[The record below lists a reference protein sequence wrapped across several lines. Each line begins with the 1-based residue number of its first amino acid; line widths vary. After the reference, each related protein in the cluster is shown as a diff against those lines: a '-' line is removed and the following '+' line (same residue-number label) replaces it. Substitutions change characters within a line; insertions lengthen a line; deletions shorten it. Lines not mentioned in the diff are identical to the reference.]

1 MRVTTD
7 GGTTWRSA
15 YPFNS
20 GRKFVNPYMM
30 DPHDANHL
38 LTAGREVMETIY
50 GPNTQIMDASETV
63 CLENCWEEVFDL
75 GAGNSM
81 SAVDLDGPN
90 AYVGFCGPC
99 GRVNATTPFRSGL
112 ATNVGGAEP
121 PQPMTP
127 DGWHMAAANGL
138 PERYI
143 TSVTIDPQD
152 PRTIYATLGGY
163 ENRQWRPPGSFGD
176 PNDQRGAGHLFV
188 SHDAGENFTNIS
200 ANLPDA
206 PAFWVERWRNQLVVA
221 TNVGVFISNSVGKA
235 PGKTSK
241 PAKFRFAA
249 LQRGLPQAPVFS
261 LQFAPHDPDL
271 LVAASYGRGVYTIDL
286 GGCGRKAAGRRG
298 NQIVGTQI
306 GDRLRGGKKKDVI
319 CGKGGSDRISGKR
332 GNDRLIGGGG
342 KKTRDRLNGGAGND
356 LLRGQGGKDV
366 LKGGAGRDR
375 LIGGGGRDVCFV
387 GPEDVARGCERKRS
401 V

>member
-50 GPNTQIMDASETV
+50 GPNTQIMDPSESA

-99 GRVNATTPFRSGL
+99 GLVNATTPFRSGL

-143 TSVTIDPQD
+143 TSVTIDPHD
-152 PRTIYATLGGY
+152 PRTIYVTLGGY

-200 ANLPDA
+200 GNLPDA
-206 PAFWVERWRNQLVVA
+206 PAFWVEPWRNQLVVA

-235 PGKTSK
+235 PGKASK

-319 CGKGGSDRISGKR
+319 CGKGGSDRINGKR